1 MTVCVCAFMVAAWI
15 KREPVSVF
23 LKCVCV
29 RLCTSICGMCVC
41 QRHDKT
47 KGESGL
53 EPSVQIKDELERER
67 ERGAEQKLDHLL

>member
-23 LKCVCV
+23 LKCVCTLV
-29 RLCTSICGMCVC
+29 YEHLWNVCVC

-53 EPSVQIKDELERER
+53 EPSVRIKDELERER

>member
-1 MTVCVCAFMVAAWI
+1 MCVCTLVYEHLWN
-15 KREPVSVF
+15 V
-23 LKCVCV
+23 
-29 RLCTSICGMCVC
+29 CVC

-53 EPSVQIKDELERER
+53 EPSVRIKDELERER